1 MPERQE
7 TDRSAEDARRR
18 ESVAR
23 YSGFRP
29 EIQGLRAVAVIM
41 VVLYHVFLGRVSGG
55 VDIFLL
61 ISAFFMTLSFVRKL
75 EGGRPLRIGRYWLHT
90 FKRLLP
96 LAVLTVLGTLV
107 LVALFFPAYRV
118 EEALRQAA
126 ATLTYTENWAL
137 ALTSVDYYAAD
148 RSTASP
154 FQHFWSLSVQGQV
167 FLLWPLLFGLTW
179 LLTRG
184 RSRLRPV
191 PVLAVLFSAIFAASL
206 VFSIVTTAT
215 QQEFAYFDTRT
226 RLWEFA
232 LGSLL
237 ALALPFIRL
246 PRWLRVVLGWVGF
259 VSMVLVGLL
268 VDVQGAFP
276 GWIALW
282 PLLSAAA
289 IMVAGQTNSRF
300 GLDRIFAAKPL
311 VRLGDSSYALYLVH
325 WPLLITYLVIRDRPE
340 AGPRSGVVLIVL
352 SLALAILATKLI
364 ETPLKSWKWPEATKL
379 RLAGAVVVCL
389 AVGLGPVLA
398 WQQSL
403 RADVAEAPDGP
414 TASNPGALVLRDDV
428 QTAPDPDAPTIPLAA
443 QLDDQAPDR
452 GAACPSEWDIPVG
465 SQQWCRESV
474 PAEDPSQT
482 VLLIGNS
489 HSEHWLDA
497 LRPVA
502 EANGWRV
509 VSYIRPGC
517 YWTSHEDQRDDECG
531 PWLDGSM
538 PLVHQ
543 IDPDLIIT
551 QSTFTNAGGEYYKPD
566 FDQRVREV
574 TGEGYRVL
582 GVRDIPRFD
591 QAPPECVMEEG
602 SAQAPQ
608 CQKTH
613 PMLGQPDPMQPLAEE
628 LPLYAEMDMTDQ
640 ICPEGTCPPVIGNM
654 YVQWDSGHLSIP
666 YSRSLAWTF
675 GDRLSAALAEDGV
688 VVEHQP
694 ALPQLQ

>member
-1 MPERQE
+1 MSEQQE
-7 TDRSAEDARRR
+7 TGGTADDARRR

-107 LVALFFPAYRV
+107 LIALFFPAYRV
-118 EEALRQAA
+118 EEVLRQAV

-137 ALTSVDYYAAD
+137 AFSSVDYYAAD

-191 PVLAVLFSAIFAASL
+191 PVLAVIFSAIFAVSL
-206 VFSIVTTAT
+206 AFSITTTAA

-237 ALALPFIRL
+237 ALALPYIRL
-246 PRWLRVVLGWVGF
+246 PRGIRVVLGWAGF
-259 VSMVLVGLL
+259 LSMVLVGLL

-289 IMVAGQTNSRF
+289 IMIAGQTDSRI
-300 GLDRIFAAKPL
+300 GLDRIFASRPL

-340 AGPRSGVVLIVL
+340 AGPRSGAVLIL
-352 SLALAILATKLI
+352 ISLLLAIAATRLV
-364 ETPLKSWKWPEATKL
+364 ETPLKRWKWPEATRL
-379 RLAGAVVVCL
+379 RLAGAIVVCL
-389 AVGLGPVLA
+389 AVGLTPVLA
-398 WQQSL
+398 WQQGI
-403 RADVAEAPDGP
+403 RAAAAASPDGP

-428 QTAPDPDAPTIPLAA
+428 QTSPDPDAPIVPLPAE
-443 QLDDQAPDR
+443 LDDQAPDR
-452 GAACPSEWDIPVG
+452 GAACPTEWSIPAE
-465 SQQWCRESV
+465 SQEWCRDSV
-474 PAEDPSQT
+474 PAQDPSKT

-489 HSEHWLDA
+489 HAEHWLEA

-502 EANGWRV
+502 EANDWRV
-509 VSYIRPGC
+509 ISYIKPGC
-517 YWTSHEDQRDDECG
+517 YWTDHEDQLQGDCG

-551 QSTFTNAGGEYYKPD
+551 QSTFTNQHGEYYKPAYEE
-566 FDQRVREV
+566 RVREV
-574 TGEGYRVL
+574 TGEGYRIL
-582 GVRDIPRFD
+582 GVRDVPRFD
-591 QAPPECVMEEG
+591 QAPPECVMD
-602 SAQAPQ
+602 AQDPDAPQ
-608 CQKTH
+608 CRKTH
-613 PMLGQPDPMQPLAEE
+613 PMLGQPDPMQPVADE

-640 ICPEGTCPPVIGNM
+640 LCPDGSCPPVIGNM

-675 GDRLSAALAEDGV
+675 GDRLAAALAGDGV